1 MKNEALNS
9 VQEYA
14 ASCHVSSPSCHDGA
28 DDSTI
33 LYLIRLHRAT
43 FLLDRAIIFPVATQK
58 LNRSIVRRCPA
69 NVPRLF
75 QTSTSILRHI
85 SNRYYGKYA
94 IRDDPKNNV
103 PDNIFSK
110 LGTQLYMRDIEEC
123 NIHYFDTNY
132 SIKFNKFD
140 NHCPIVSVKQV
151 LNNTS
156 KNWFPKAPPI

>member
-1 MKNEALNS
+1 MCA
-9 VQEYA
+9 VQCCFM
-14 ASCHVSSPSCHDGA
+14 S
-28 DDSTI
+28 I
-33 LYLIRLHRAT
+33 
-43 FLLDRAIIFPVATQK
+43 FLLKHILWFMK
-58 LNRSIVRRCPA
+58 FL
-69 NVPRLF
+69 LF
-75 QTSTSILRHI
+75 VLLGFSD
-85 SNRYYGKYA
+85 A
-94 IRDDPKNNV
+94 IRDDPTNNV

-156 KNWFPKAPPI
+156 KNWFPKAPPIWYIDIDFCFHVEYSLLLYAMSVIHVDFFSCILLPTSYIKCHFRLFYIY